1 MTQPFVSTNN
11 DNKKPWLEE
20 VYDGKKDRTYDIGK
34 RTIDELVK
42 RGERVSYRSIQT
54 VSKTIDPTGKGV
66 HANTVGSNEQ
76 LHQYYLQFAMPA
88 KRSKI
93 RANKSA
99 PSSFKFEHLKPNR
112 DLLQVR
118 KRYMRLSRSELAEK
132 LIQAEE
138 YIAQNQ
144 LEWQKS
150 IFELFK

>member
-1 MTQPFVSTNN
+1 MTRQFASIDSVS
-11 DNKKPWLEE
+11 KKPWLEE
-20 VYDGKKDRTYDIGK
+20 AYEKRKDHTYEIG
-34 RTIDELVK
+34 RRAIDELVK
-42 RGERVSYRSIQT
+42 QGKRVSYRSIEAA
-54 VSKTIDPTGKGV
+54 SRSLDPSGKGV

-76 LHQYYLQFAMPA
+76 LYQYYLQFAKSE
-88 KRSKI
+88 KRSKTSG
-93 RANKSA
+93 KTSFPSA
-99 PSSFKFEHLKPNR
+99 DYENLKPNR

-150 IFELFK
+150 IFEHFK